1 MSGGPDSLALLLIAH
16 RACPGRIAAATVD
29 HGLRAEAGAEAE
41 MVAGLCRRLGVPHEV
56 LTLKLARGPAV
67 QARAREARYAALAG
81 WMRAEGLA
89 TLITAHHADDQA
101 ETLIMRFNRGSGL
114 RGLAGMR
121 GRVSVPG
128 APTLA
133 LLRPL
138 LDWRRDELA
147 AICAAAGVLP
157 ADDPSNRDAAFE
169 RVRVREGLAHADW
182 IDPAGLA
189 ASAARLAEADAAI
202 EWAAD
207 REWDH
212 VAQGPVEASYNPA
225 APRAVRLRVLE
236 RIVALLGEGNP
247 RGTELARWLDRLES
261 GQVATLAGLRGDG
274 RERPWRFT
282 RVPPHR
288 N

>member
-1 MSGGPDSLALLLIAH
+1 
-16 RACPGRIAAATVD
+16 
-29 HGLRAEAGAEAE
+29 
-41 MVAGLCRRLGVPHEV
+41 MVAALCRDLGIPHE
-56 LTLKLARGPAV
+56 TLRLNLAQGSAV
-67 QARAREARYAALAG
+67 QARARAARYGVMAA
-81 WMRAEGLA
+81 WMRAQGLA
-89 TLITAHHADDQA
+89 TLVTAHHADDQA
-101 ETLIMRFNRGSGL
+101 ETLVMRLNRGSGL

-121 GRVSVPG
+121 ARATVPG
-128 APTLA
+128 APSLA

-138 LDWRRDELA
+138 LDWRRGELA
-147 AICAAAGVLP
+147 ALCAAAGVVP
-157 ADDPSNRDAAFE
+157 ADDPSNRDTAFE
-169 RVRVREGLAHADW
+169 RVRVREGLAQAGW

-189 ASAARLAEADAAI
+189 ASAGRLAEADEAL

-212 VAQGPVEASYNPA
+212 VAQAPIEASYNPA

-236 RIVALLGEGNP
+236 RIVAALGEGAP
-247 RGTELARWLDRLES
+247 RGSDLARWLDALES

-288 N
+288 HGTGI